1 MAVAE
6 ACGAAHGGASCLEAR
21 KVPNHVRMLDA
32 HQQGHLLFDAADLT
46 MLIADGDDLAHGA
59 VARTLRSNQEGL
71 ACRSVPDHVHD
82 VVVPE

>member
-1 MAVAE
+1 
-6 ACGAAHGGASCLEAR
+6 
-21 KVPNHVRMLDA
+21 MLDA
-32 HQQGHLLFDAADLT
+32 HQQGHLLFDAADLI

-71 ACRSVPDHVHD
+71 ASRSVPDHVHD